1 MESKMLEF
9 IKYLY
14 PTDEI
19 RNFMC
24 NDLYQEL
31 NEIIPKTKC
40 FCSDNIVSKTR
51 EENYMFI
58 KTHIVNFILTN
69 DNYKKELNK
78 LYKDREFD
86 DLINDIIIGYVF
98 FTVNT
103 DDKNKGED
111 IFKNKKSICYSVAPS
126 ILDIL

>member
-1 MESKMLEF
+1 MENKMLEF

-51 EENYMFI
+51 EENYMFV

-103 DDKNKGED
+103 DDKNRGED

>member
-1 MESKMLEF
+1 MENKMLEF
-9 IKYLY
+9 MKYLY
-14 PTDEI
+14 PTDVI

-31 NEIIPKTKC
+31 NDIIPKTKC

-51 EENYMFI
+51 EENYMFV

-69 DNYKKELNK
+69 ENYKNELNK
-78 LYKDREFD
+78 LYKDRGFD

-103 DDKNKGED
+103 DDKNRGED

>member
-1 MESKMLEF
+1 MEEKMLKF
-9 IKYLY
+9 IKFLY

-40 FCSDNIVSKTR
+40 FCSDNIVSKSR
-51 EENYMFI
+51 EANFLFV
-58 KTHIVNFILTN
+58 KTNVVNFVLN
-69 DNYKKELNK
+69 NPNYKQELAK
-78 LYKDREFD
+78 LYKGRDFD

-98 FTVNT
+98 FVVNT

-111 IFKNKKSICYSVAPS
+111 IFKNKKSICYSVAPN
-126 ILDIL
+126 IWEML

>member
-40 FCSDNIVSKTR
+40 FCSNNIVSKTR
-51 EENYMFI
+51 EENYMFV
-58 KTHIVNFILTN
+58 KTHIVNFILSN
-69 DNYKKELNK
+69 ENYKQELNK

-98 FTVNT
+98 FIVNT
-103 DDKNKGED
+103 DDKNRGED

>member
-40 FCSDNIVSKTR
+40 FCSNNIVSKTR
-51 EENYMFI
+51 EENYMFV

-69 DNYKKELNK
+69 ENYKNELNK

-103 DDKNKGED
+103 DDKNRGED

>member
-24 NDLYQEL
+24 NDVYQEL

-51 EENYMFI
+51 EENYMFV
-58 KTHIVNFILTN
+58 KTHIVNFILSN
-69 DNYKKELNK
+69 DNYKNELNK

-103 DDKNKGED
+103 DDKNRGED

>member
-51 EENYMFI
+51 EENYMFV
-58 KTHIVNFILTN
+58 KTHIVNFILSN
-69 DNYKKELNK
+69 DNYKNELNK

-103 DDKNKGED
+103 DDKNRGED

>member
-1 MESKMLEF
+1 MEEKMLKF
-9 IKYLY
+9 IKFLY

-31 NEIIPKTKC
+31 NEIIPKTRC
-40 FCSDNIVSKTR
+40 FCSDNIVSKSR
-51 EENYMFI
+51 EANFLFV
-58 KTHIVNFILTN
+58 KTNVANFVLN
-69 DNYKKELNK
+69 NPNYKQELAK
-78 LYKDREFD
+78 LYKGRDFD

-98 FTVNT
+98 FVVST

-111 IFKNKKSICYSVAPS
+111 IFKNKKSICYSVAPN
-126 ILDIL
+126 IWEML

>member
-1 MESKMLEF
+1 MKDKMLEF

-51 EENYMFI
+51 ETNFMFV
-58 KTHIVNFILTN
+58 KTHIVNFVLTN
-69 DNYKKELNK
+69 ENYKKELNK
-78 LYKDREFD
+78 LYKDRDFD
-86 DLINDIIIGYVF
+86 DLINDILIGYVF
-98 FTVNT
+98 FVVNT